1 MTVQSSSMPLPSQ
14 AAIEHSER
22 VATHISGEIK
32 SAGGWIPFDRYMQSV
47 LYAPQLGYYA
57 AGARK
62 LGDSASGGDFVTAP
76 EISPLF
82 AQALAQQVAQLF
94 EQVPARIVEF
104 GAGSG
109 VLARD
114 LMAEL
119 ARREVG
125 FESYSIVEVS
135 SDLVDRQRARLQGL
149 PVNWLCAPPDA
160 FEGVML
166 ANEVLDVMP
175 VKLFVKRGNATFER
189 GVVNRHGGSF
199 AFDEHPASKEL
210 ATAVASIEDEQGVFP
225 DSYASEV
232 NLTAEGWMRS
242 SGDWLARGAL
252 LVIDYGFPR
261 REYYHP
267 QRLMG
272 TVMCHFR
279 HHAHSDPL
287 WMAGLN
293 DVTAH
298 VDFSAMAAAA
308 HASGLDVMGY
318 TSQAHF
324 LLNCGVLDQLQTQH
338 SIRNS
343 AALHRLVSEAE
354 MGELVKVLI
363 VGRGLQG
370 PLIGFARGDRLHT
383 L

>member
-1 MTVQSSSMPLPSQ
+1 MTLQSSSMPLPSP
-14 AAIEHSER
+14 AAIEHSQR
-22 VATHISGEIK
+22 VATHISGEIER
-32 SAGGWIPFDRYMQSV
+32 AGGWIPFDRYMQLV

-62 LGDSASGGDFVTAP
+62 FGDSASGGDFVTAP

-94 EQVPARIVEF
+94 EQTPARIVEF

-125 FESYSIVEVS
+125 LESYSIVEVS
-135 SDLVDRQRARLQGL
+135 SDLADRQRARLQGL
-149 PVNWLCAPPDA
+149 PVTWLRAPPDA

-175 VKLFVKRGNATFER
+175 VKLFAKRGNMTFER
-189 GVVNRHGGSF
+189 GVVNRPDAGF
-199 AFDEHPASKEL
+199 AFDERCADEGL
-210 ATAVASIEDEQGVFP
+210 AAAVVAIEAEQDAFP
-225 DSYASEV
+225 DGYASEV

-242 SGDWLARGAL
+242 SGNWLARGAL

-298 VDFSAMAAAA
+298 VDFSAMASAA

-338 SIRNS
+338 TARNS

-354 MGELVKVLI
+354 MGELVKVLM

>member
-1 MTVQSSSMPLPSQ
+1 MTLAHLSMPWPDR

-22 VATHISGEIK
+22 VATHVSGEIER
-32 SAGGWIPFDRYMQSV
+32 AGGWIPFDRYMQLV

-62 LGDSASGGDFVTAP
+62 FGDSALGGDFVTAP

-82 AQALAQQVAQLF
+82 AQALAQQVSQLF

-109 VLARD
+109 ALARD
-114 LMAEL
+114 LMAAL
-119 ARREVG
+119 TKRQVAL
-125 FESYSIVEVS
+125 ESYSIVEVS
-135 SDLVDRQRARLQGL
+135 SDLTDRQRERLQGA
-149 PVNWLCAPPDA
+149 PVEWLGAPPEN

-175 VKLFVKRGNATFER
+175 VKLFVKREGATLER
-189 GVVNRHGGSF
+189 GVVARPGGF
-199 AFDEHPASKEL
+199 AFGERRAGDDLTA
-210 ATAVASIEDEQGVFP
+210 AVAAIESEHGALP
-225 DSYASEV
+225 DGYASEV
-232 NLTAEGWMRS
+232 NLVAEGWMRS
-242 SGDWLARGAL
+242 SAQWLARGAL

-308 HASGLDVMGY
+308 HAAGLDVLGY

-324 LLNCGVLDQLQTQH
+324 LLNCGALDQLRGQH
-338 SIRNS
+338 TPQNS
-343 AALHRLVSEAE
+343 SALQRLVSEAE
-354 MGELVKVLI
+354 MGELVKVLM
-363 VGRGLQG
+363 VGRGVQG
-370 PLIGFARGDRLHT
+370 PLVGFARGDRLHS

>member
-1 MTVQSSSMPLPSQ
+1 MPLPSP
-14 AAIEHSER
+14 AALEHSER
-22 VATHISGEIK
+22 VETHICREIER
-32 SAGGWIPFDRYMQSV
+32 AGGWIPFDRYMQLV
-47 LYAPQLGYYA
+47 LYAPQLGYYVG
-57 AGARK
+57 GARK
-62 LGDSASGGDFVTAP
+62 FGDSASGGDFVTAP

-119 ARREVG
+119 ERREVG
-125 FESYSIVEVS
+125 LESYSIVEIS
-135 SDLVDRQRARLQGL
+135 SDLADRQQARLQGL
-149 PVNWLCAPPDA
+149 PVNWLRATPDA

-175 VKLFVKRGNATFER
+175 VKLFVKRGNVTFER

-199 AFDEHPASKEL
+199 AFDERLASEDL
-210 ATAVASIEDEQGVFP
+210 ATAVASIEAEQGAFP
-225 DSYASEV
+225 DGYASEV

-242 SGDWLARGAL
+242 SGQWLARGAL
-252 LVIDYGFPR
+252 LVIDYGFPQ

-338 SIRNS
+338 TARNS

-354 MGELVKVLI
+354 MGELIKVLM